1 MNGKRAV
8 VDASLAV
15 KWLVNEE
22 ATEAAVRL
30 LERWSEEGVRVS
42 APCLLFTEVAN
53 ALYQR
58 VRRKEMDLADARTL
72 LSSLNELG
80 IESEAIK
87 ALAPRALELA
97 ARFGCS
103 ATYDAMYVALAE
115 ALACEFWTADERLYN
130 TVKAQFDWVRWLG
143 EESLVPQGEPRA
155 ETRHDKG

>member
-1 MNGKRAV
+1 MNGKRVV

-30 LERWSEEGVRVS
+30 LERWSEEEVRVS

-53 ALYQR
+53 ALYKR

-80 IESEAIK
+80 IEVEATK
-87 ALAPRALELA
+87 VLAPRALELA
-97 ARFGCS
+97 ARFGCP

-130 TVKAQFDWVRWLG
+130 TVKAQCEWVHWLG
-143 EESLVPQGEPRA
+143 EESLRRREEPRIG
-155 ETRHDKG
+155 THRGNG